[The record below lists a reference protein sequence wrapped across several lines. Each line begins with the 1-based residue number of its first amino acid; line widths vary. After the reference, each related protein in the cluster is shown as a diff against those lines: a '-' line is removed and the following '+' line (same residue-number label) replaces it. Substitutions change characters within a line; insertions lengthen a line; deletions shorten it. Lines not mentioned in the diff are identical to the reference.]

1 MKKLLLLI
9 LLLPFAAMADYY
21 PGTVTFN
28 NGSTKDGLIEIPAKH
43 NQKELFFKTD
53 EKAKKTKFMVDDV
66 KEFTIQGE
74 DMSTIKYVTRKLA
87 NLKILSTKYKIEDK
101 KSWVR
106 IVREGEVSIMTAF
119 IKTYN
124 TSGPVYYV
132 QKPDE
137 DYCRYL
143 AAFYGGLS
151 INEFKMFK
159 AMVKL
164 MFNDDCPK
172 LEESL
177 EKEDFKAKGPA
188 IVSILYEQVCDN

>member
-1 MKKLLLLI
+1 MKKLALLL
-9 LLLPFAAMADYY
+9 LLCPVLAMADYY

-28 NGSTKDGLIEIPAKH
+28 DGSIKAGLIEIPAKH

-53 EKAKKTKFMVDDV
+53 EKAKKIKFMIDNVQ
-66 KEFTIQGE
+66 EFTIQGE

-87 NLKILSTKYKIEDK
+87 NLKLLSTKYKIGDK

-106 IVREGEVSIMTAF
+106 IIREGEVTIMTAF
-119 IKTYN
+119 IKTSSA
-124 TSGPVYYV
+124 SGPVYYL
-132 QKPDE
+132 QKPNE

-143 AAFYGGLS
+143 AAFYGGIG
-151 INEFKMFK
+151 INEFSTFK

-164 MFNDDCPK
+164 IFKDDCPK

-177 EKEDFKAKGPA
+177 EKEDFKAKGPT
-188 IVSILYEQVCDN
+188 IVGILYEQVCDN